1 MSDSRE
7 HSLGTRMLHAG
18 QTPDPVTRSRAVP
31 IYQTS
36 SYTFDS
42 SEHAARLFALEEGG
56 NIYTRLMN
64 PTTDVL
70 EKRLA
75 DLDGGVGALVVS
87 SGTSAILLAVLNLAR
102 AGDNIVSGSFLY
114 GGTFNLFK
122 HTLPRMGIQVK
133 FVDTADAK
141 AVAEAGQD
149 GHGVLILTDMFGGTP
164 SNIGY
169 AFLEPQRV
177 EVLTGVNLAM
187 LLKAASERSSQSLAQ
202 LAVTTKE
209 YGQQSILLASEILT
223 RLS

>member
-1 MSDSRE
+1 MIG
-7 HSLGTRMLHAG
+7 L
-18 QTPDPVTRSRAVP
+18 VV
-31 IYQTS
+31 
-36 SYTFDS
+36 
-42 SEHAARLFALEEGG
+42 AAH
-56 NIYTRLMN
+56 
-64 PTTDVL
+64 
-70 EKRLA
+70 A
-75 DLDGGVGALVVS
+75 DLAGE
-87 SGTSAILLAVLNLAR
+87 LLRTAEMII
-102 AGDNIVSGSFLY
+102 GP
-114 GGTFNLFK
+114 
-122 HTLPRMGIQVK
+122 LPRVATIGICREDSPEEVRAR
-133 FVDTADAK
+133 FAK

-149 GHGVLILTDMFGGTP
+149 GQGVLILTDMFGGTP